1 MTMNHDEINI
11 KDVLSYIDPSCSHD
25 DWIKVGMALKED
37 GYSYDV
43 FRDWSSQSKEKFSER
58 DCLNAWMSFKKTGI
72 SIGTL
77 IWMAQSNGY
86 TSPDNKY
93 YEENGKQY
101 KIRMEMKD
109 DFNGTLYFDELD
121 NDLIIKDEGWLK
133 PEEFFEPT
141 DYEWNPKQE
150 LINYLEALFEPGDI
164 IAYTT
169 QTRENANGKLA
180 PYTKGVYGRKAIDLI
195 NILKEPDGTIEKAI
209 GTYDKRAGVWIRIN
223 PFDGLGVDDANV
235 VSYKHV
241 LVESDEI
248 DISKQIAILKAL
260 KLPISAL
267 VFSGGKS
274 VHAIVKVDAPS
285 QREYKR
291 RVDFIYETCNKNG
304 LKTDT
309 SNKNESRLSR
319 MPGVV
324 RGNHKQFLIATDLG
338 FQNYEQWQ
346 EWVENE
352 TDELPDPVDMAD
364 VWDDLPP
371 RKPELIQ
378 GILRETHIMNLS
390 GSSKTGKTYLMQEL
404 ALAIATGDTWLGHKC
419 EQGEVLYIDAEVD
432 KSSSLNNINE
442 VAKAKGYTREMI
454 GKNLIIWNIRGYATQ
469 IQKLLPSIIRRFKK
483 NKLKLIIIDPMYK
496 INEGDENS
504 AKDMS
509 EFTRG
514 LDQLSVTL
522 NCAIAYVHHF
532 AKGNQADK
540 SSIDRASGSGVI
552 GRHGDALLTVSRLNA
567 KSKDDETMIP
577 LRLEGTVREFA
588 PLEPINMWFRHPI
601 HILDEDGELTY
612 AKIGDGTEKIDK
624 YTEFTNLLESAFMY
638 VEKTYNEKQNRWEAT
653 QPEIVEWMHKASRS
667 TGTIESYRKN
677 TFIPMF
683 KYCVNMGKTTLR
695 KAKQQKGNAK
705 AVIYRLETEMDD
717 D

>member
-1 MTMNHDEINI
+1 MNHDEINI

-150 LINYLEALFEPGDI
+150 LINYLEALFEPSDI

-274 VHAIVKVDAPS
+274 VHAVVKVDAPS

-352 TDELPDPVDMAD
+352 TDELPDPEEFSE
-364 VWDDLPP
+364 VWDNPP
-371 RKPELIQ
+371 ELAPELIQ
-378 GILRETHIMNLS
+378 GVLRKGHKMLLS
-390 GSSKTGKTYLMQEL
+390 GGSKTGKSMLMIQL
-404 ALAIATGDTWLGHKC
+404 ACAIASGGHWLNKKC
-419 EQGEVLYIDAEVD
+419 DKGKVLYLNLEIDRPSFLKRVIEVC
-432 KSSSLNNINE
+432 KR
-442 VAKAKGYTREMI
+442 KGYSKDDI
-454 GKNLIIWNIRGYATQ
+454 QDNLSIWHLRGYSAPLDVLAP
-469 IQKLLPSIIRRFKK
+469 KLIRRCKK
-483 NKLKLIIIDPMYK
+483 EKYIAVIIDPIYK
-496 INEGDENS
+496 VMMGDENK
-504 AKDMS
+504 AGDMANFS
-509 EFTRG
+509 NQFDVIANA
-514 LDQLSVTL
+514 LDCSV
-522 NCAIAYVHHF
+522 IYVHHF
-532 AKGNQADK
+532 TKGAQDTKA
-540 SSIDRASGSGVI
+540 SIDRASGSGVFA
-552 GRHGDALLTVSRLNA
+552 RDPDAILTITSLKY
-567 KSKDDETMIP
+567 KSEKKAARVEF
-577 LRLEGTVREFA
+577 TVREFA
-588 PLEPINMWFRHPI
+588 DVDAVNVWYEYPVHVIDENHE
-601 HILDEDGELTY
+601 LDN
-612 AKIGDGTEKIDK
+612 AKIDDGKGFKKSALETKADLLLDGFYFKRKYNEEKKRFEAPVPDVIKWMHQQSQTKQD
-624 YTEFTNLLESAFMY
+624 F
-638 VEKTYNEKQNRWEAT
+638 KTYRSNFDKDYKQMLDNDIT
-653 QPEIVEWMHKASRS
+653 PIMKDSPDKVF
-667 TGTIESYRKN
+667 ESGVFYQYEDK
-677 TFIPMF
+677 
-683 KYCVNMGKTTLR
+683 
-695 KAKQQKGNAK
+695 
-705 AVIYRLETEMDD
+705 EMDEE
-717 D
+717 